1 MASLASGR
9 LYPTLSRIGG
19 ASLAAYYS
27 YTPRSTTNLRWQ
39 HSPIYV
45 CSVLARLFAIA
56 LLPWVARDCSSRL
69 HYAEESPVC
78 KPSDVLPVLLASI
91 LYGRCSDRSLGTFH
105 YIVVYLAELGLAPR
119 R

>member
-1 MASLASGR
+1 M
-9 LYPTLSRIGG
+9 
-19 ASLAAYYS
+19 YYNH
-27 YTPRSTTNLRWQ
+27 TPRSTTNLYWQ
-39 HSPIYV
+39 RSPICV
-45 CSVLARLFAIA
+45 CGVLARLFAIA

-91 LYGRCSDRSLGTFH
+91 LYGRYSDKSLSTFY